1 MSVFASRS
9 GIPFLPRS
17 YFYFVVVCLFCAL
30 GIASALVIMSMVA
43 PEDLNWVLTH
53 IE

>member
-9 GIPFLPRS
+9 RIPFLPRS
-17 YFYFVVVCLFCAL
+17 HFVVVGLFCAL
-30 GIASALVIMSMVA
+30 GIASALVIMTMIA

>member
-1 MSVFASRS
+1 MSVFAPHSE
-9 GIPFLPRS
+9 IPFLPRS
-17 YFYFVVVCLFCAL
+17 QFVVVCLFCAL
-30 GIASALVIMSMVA
+30 GIASALAIMTMIA